1 MVRRPALR
9 GVGGGR
15 GGRSVKLAVVDLG
28 TNTCRLLLGEV
39 EGGAVVRRDARET
52 HVVRLGQG
60 VDQSGRLDGEA
71 AARTRRRLADY
82 AARIDAYAPE
92 RRLLVATSVLRDA
105 ADGAAFLAAV
115 EGDLGLPYR
124 VIGGE
129 EEALL
134 AFRGATAGLGRAVVE
149 RQRGSSLSAGA
160 RTEWHASQGPSTEGR
175 GGPDGPLPTAG
186 AVGARDVVVV
196 DIGGG
201 STELILARNGLP
213 LHTASIRVG
222 VVHLS
227 EKLLHSDP
235 PSQPELLSLDAKI
248 HEHLDAALADD
259 FSSSLPFPAP
269 ASVRLIGTAGT
280 ITTLAAIDLKM
291 TRYEPDRVTNHV
303 LSRAAI
309 GAILHRLAAMPRKQR
324 TTIAGLEPG
333 REDLIIPGAALL
345 LHLMNRF
352 GFEAITVSD
361 AGLLEGILIDALAR
375 PRTA

>member
-1 MVRRPALR
+1 VTRAASIDIGTNTIRMLIADIYPAGTLTPLRRERVITRLGEGFHAGAMLGEPALR
-9 GVGGGR
+9 
-15 GGRSVKLAVVDLG
+15 RSLKALDAFSH
-28 TNTCRLLLGEV
+28 LLQAYPV
-39 EGGAVVRRDARET
+39 PRV
-52 HVVRLGQG
+52 HV
-60 VDQSGRLDGEA
+60 
-71 AARTRRRLADY
+71 
-82 AARIDAYAPE
+82 
-92 RRLLVATSVLRDA
+92 VATSAVREAVNGADFCSRVTRQTGLAVKILSGAEEARLTLAGVMASLRA
-105 ADGAAFLAAV
+105 ADL
-115 EGDLGLPYR
+115 
-124 VIGGE
+124 
-129 EEALL
+129 
-134 AFRGATAGLGRAVVE
+134 
-149 RQRGSSLSAGA
+149 SLI
-160 RTEWHASQGPSTEGR
+160 
-175 GGPDGPLPTAG
+175 
-186 AVGARDVVVV
+186 V